1 MDFLIIGGV
10 FAMVACIAAGQHWFS
25 DRQWVGMWRGHRVSL
40 RHMGGRVV
48 VEVDGQEV
56 LSQARKLIGQTYA
69 EAWSHAALGETTIQL
84 SKRTIGSQG
93 EFDMLMSIGEERV
106 PLIELEQAWKG
117 ARALFLLRTRSGDPE
132 ECWSSLMH
140 TSAEPLGDD
149 RWLAACR
156 LLVLTR
162 QSSALTA
169 SMREAANEL
178 QGVLRRS
185 FEARQRLGD
194 VSLAVLGA
202 EDPDEVSR
210 VQLVLE
216 DRIVSALEA
225 VKSLHMA
232 VISIE
237 SQADESSELSR
248 VHQALDMLQADSEV
262 ERFMKRQSMLQAA
275 QSKRQ

>member
-1 MDFLIIGGV
+1 
-10 FAMVACIAAGQHWFS
+10 
-25 DRQWVGMWRGHRVSL
+25 
-40 RHMGGRVV
+40 
-48 VEVDGQEV
+48 
-56 LSQARKLIGQTYA
+56 
-69 EAWSHAALGETTIQL
+69 
-84 SKRTIGSQG
+84 
-93 EFDMLMSIGEERV
+93 
-106 PLIELEQAWKG
+106 
-117 ARALFLLRTRSGDPE
+117 
-132 ECWSSLMH
+132 
-140 TSAEPLGDD
+140 
-149 RWLAACR
+149 
-156 LLVLTR
+156 
-162 QSSALTA
+162 
-169 SMREAANEL
+169 
-178 QGVLRRS
+178 
-185 FEARQRLGD
+185 